1 MSWEKML
8 TMIIVTSLLFTSGIM
23 AINYVVNPLG
33 KYDSNTFPAL
43 VWTGRTDKATILKEA
58 DTDPDLL
65 VLGSSRSMKINPNFI
80 NKKTGMHAFNAGVN
94 SAQAE
99 DYYTMLRYSLETL
112 QEKPKYVILGID
124 VEAFH
129 NKAPIDDRLLF
140 NRSLA
145 KYLQKEDRISTT
157 DRLVSLL
164 SYEETASAF
173 TSLYYAISDYP
184 DPSTYYDED
193 GFLHYANK
201 KGKITE
207 SNYSSKIEDY
217 IERYRER
224 FTRYTHLGKK
234 RKDYFQK
241 FLDLA
246 ERENIEVIAFITTLH
261 DDLIQDLQK
270 TRNYTMLKKE
280 LITFL
285 NDMEQS
291 YTLFSYEDFDQVEK
305 YNGSLTA
312 FYDGAHINEK
322 NANRITEQ
330 LLQKNKLAKNKHTAL
345 HQK

>member
-1 MSWEKML
+1 
-8 TMIIVTSLLFTSGIM
+8 M

-33 KYDSNTFPAL
+33 KYDSNKFPAL
-43 VWTGRTDKATILKEA
+43 VWTGRTDKATILKE
-58 DTDPDLL
+58 TDANPDVL

-112 QEKPKYVILGID
+112 KEKPKYVILGID

-145 KYLQKEDRISTT
+145 KYLEKEDRISYT

-184 DPSTYYDED
+184 EPSTYYDAD
-193 GFLHYANK
+193 GFLHYTNK

-207 SNYSSKIEDY
+207 GNYDSKIEDY
-217 IERYRER
+217 IKNYRER
-224 FTRYTHLGKK
+224 FTGYTHVGKK
-234 RKDYFQK
+234 RKAYFQK

-246 ERENIEVIAFITTLH
+246 ESENIEVIAFITTLH

-270 TRNYTMLKKE
+270 TRNYTKIKQE
-280 LITFL
+280 LTAYL

-291 YTLFSYEDFDQVEK
+291 YTHFSYEDFDQVEK
-305 YNGSLTA
+305 YEGSLTA

-322 NANRITEQ
+322 NANRLTEK

-345 HQK
+345 QR